1 MWRKIPSWSIWSR
14 RTLSCSQCSLQ
25 PDSALSSGSSDS
37 LRAYAPEKCLYS
49 IHLVSFLCSW
59 LGTLKGRKGTKHR
72 MLLYVGLFSSK
83 CPWSGFLLQS
93 HRLGSAHPQGAE
105 HFKVSV
111 LLMQWMLS
119 ALSSCMTHACF
130 FNLGWTEPG
139 GPAWVFWSLLQGNVA
154 VLTGM
159 RGNPKF
165 TCVDNRHTML
175 KMLLKKARSAGS
187 ACPTALLSMEFRH
200 FCATK
205 FFYPPRKADW
215 LYWCLGP
222 GFWGGRCWCPFWLCS
237 VLADG
242 LAVVGGGRGGSHAHV
257 CVCTCTCA
265 FQPCGYDITLSLP

>member
-1 MWRKIPSWSIWSR
+1 VDAV
-14 RTLSCSQCSLQ
+14 CSQ
-25 PDSALSSGSSDS
+25 
-37 LRAYAPEKCLYS
+37 
-49 IHLVSFLCSW
+49 FL
-59 LGTLKGRKGTKHR
+59 HD
-72 MLLYVGLFSSK
+72 
-83 CPWSGFLLQS
+83 P
-93 HRLGSAHPQGAE
+93 
-105 HFKVSV
+105 
-111 LLMQWMLS
+111 
-119 ALSSCMTHACF
+119 CMF

-139 GPAWVFWSLLQGNVA
+139 GPARVFWSLLQGNVA